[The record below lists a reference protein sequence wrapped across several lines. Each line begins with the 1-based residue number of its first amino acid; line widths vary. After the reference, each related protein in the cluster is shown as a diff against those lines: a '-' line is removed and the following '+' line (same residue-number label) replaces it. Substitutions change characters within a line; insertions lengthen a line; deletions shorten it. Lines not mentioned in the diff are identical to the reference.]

1 MKVVIVGSGG
11 VGESTAALFKRRD
24 PKGELIEKVVMADHD
39 AAKAQEVSARLGAG
53 ESFVLTRGSETVIDD
68 FQQWRSR

>member
-24 PKGELIEKVVMADHD
+24 PKGELIK
-39 AAKAQEVSARLGAG
+39 R
-53 ESFVLTRGSETVIDD
+53 
-68 FQQWRSR
+68 W